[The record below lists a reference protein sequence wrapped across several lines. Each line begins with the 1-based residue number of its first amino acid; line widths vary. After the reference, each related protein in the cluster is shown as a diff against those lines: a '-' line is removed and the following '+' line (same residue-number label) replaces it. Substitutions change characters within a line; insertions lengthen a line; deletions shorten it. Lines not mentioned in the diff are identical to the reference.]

1 VPVEVWNARN
11 GATEDGI
18 CKRGGFMRAIS
29 DRGTAD
35 HTASVTEAFAPWWH
49 SLLVLAGVAG
59 LSVASAHEHGIPN
72 LHIPELN
79 PRLSSYFTVIL
90 AEWSLVLIIWVPL
103 KQRGRTL
110 GTVVSGRWNSPLA
123 FFRDIGLAIAFFAV
137 VTIPLSLVIN
147 RLAPNVP
154 DPATLM
160 LLPKTVSELAVWLA
174 MSVTGGFCEE
184 LVFRGYLAQQFG
196 AWTGS
201 RSLGVVAQAI
211 CFGVA
216 HAQYSKGVMIGVAFL
231 GLFLG
236 LLCQWRK
243 SLRPAMLV
251 HGIQDALS
259 GIEGFL
265 SYR

>member
-1 VPVEVWNARN
+1 MHAPAEV
-11 GATEDGI
+11 ATSEHSTSATD
-18 CKRGGFMRAIS
+18 AL
-29 DRGTAD
+29 
-35 HTASVTEAFAPWWH
+35 APWWH

-59 LSVASAHEHGIPN
+59 LSIASAHEHGLPN
-72 LHIPELN
+72 LHIPGLN
-79 PRLSSYFTVIL
+79 PRLSSYFTVIS
-90 AEWSLVLIIWVPL
+90 AEWGLALIIWIAL

-110 GTVVSGRWNSPLA
+110 GSVVSGRWKSPLA

-137 VTIPLSLVIN
+137 VTIPLSLLVN
-147 RLAPNVP
+147 RLAPHTP
-154 DPATLM
+154 DQATLM
-160 LLPKTVSELAVWLA
+160 VLPKTVLELAVWLA
-174 MSVTGGFCEE
+174 MSATAGFCEE
-184 LVFRGYLAQQFG
+184 FVFRGYFAQQFS

-216 HAQYSKGVMIGVAFL
+216 HMQYSKGVMVGIAFL

-243 SLRPAMLV
+243 SLLPSMLV
-251 HGIQDALS
+251 HGIQDALG

-265 SYR
+265 SHP